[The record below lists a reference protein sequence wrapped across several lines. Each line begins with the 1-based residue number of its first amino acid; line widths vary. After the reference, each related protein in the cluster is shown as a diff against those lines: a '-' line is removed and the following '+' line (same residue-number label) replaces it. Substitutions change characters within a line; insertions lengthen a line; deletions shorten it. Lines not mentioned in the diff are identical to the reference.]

1 MMTGA
6 LTHQFKLSPTW
17 TEKKGETKRLLGRA
31 ESNAMPKAILLT
43 VAVVTL
49 GCVGCDRVPGTEAY
63 AVKAAEAR
71 VAAQLLD
78 PASALFSDVRVFGG
92 QHERICGLVNGRNRM
107 GGYAGATRFVSTP
120 SLTVL
125 EPTDASDYYEVCL
138 FEAATAFYCAEKL
151 GPAIETAG
159 C

>member
-1 MMTGA
+1 MTE
-6 LTHQFKLSPTW
+6 QKS
-17 TEKKGETKRLLGRA
+17 ETRRPLGRA

-49 GCVGCDRVPGTEAY
+49 GCVGCDRVPGSEAY

-78 PASALFSDVRVFGG
+78 PASALFSDVQVFGE
-92 QHERICGLVNGRNRM
+92 QHERVCGLVNGRNRM